1 MSRKDSTWLSNLR
14 MQKATQ
20 HSNVSLTKPR
30 FIESVTPPPGYTF
43 VEESVARC
51 SKIDGQH
58 VPFLRQSAFGTF
70 INVSGQ
76 ELHSCVQNFAHESG
90 IPVVW
95 QYHNHF
101 RHSSAHI
108 PPAQLTSHF
117 VVKCQHNVFSG
128 GRSPLTRNI
137 SMFEEFVKSTL
148 ELLIHLSITNPVV
161 LLIGRSKNYRRLIL
175 LFMLTFLTFLLK
187 NDLENS
193 AISCREL
200 WQSAAFWHFIS
211 AHLTA

>member
-1 MSRKDSTWLSNLR
+1 MSQKDSTWLSTLR
-14 MQKATQ
+14 MQKVTQ

-58 VPFLRQSAFGTF
+58 VPFLRLSAFGAF

-95 QYHNHF
+95 HYHDHF
-101 RHSSAHI
+101 RLSRAHFLPHNSLI
-108 PPAQLTSHF
+108 LPHKL
-117 VVKCQHNVFSG
+117 QHNVYSG

-161 LLIGRSKNYRRLIL
+161 LLIGRSNNWLHNYHHHIWIL
-175 LFMLTFLTFLLK
+175 TT
-187 NDLENS
+187 
-193 AISCREL
+193 
-200 WQSAAFWHFIS
+200 
-211 AHLTA
+211 